1 MDDRLIMKELKMAI
15 NQAVDAY
22 KEHEANYVEGINSA
36 HGRVT
41 LLFDTLL
48 NGIEKLIE
56 KHPKTE
62 FISFGKSINSINILI
77 DSLDM
82 EAGGEL
88 AENLLGLYD
97 YCNRE
102 LKRYLEVKDV
112 EKLKEIQEIISSLS
126 ESWNS
131 IDPKK

>member
-1 MDDRLIMKELKMAI
+1 MAI
-15 NQAVDAY
+15 NHAVDTY
-22 KEHEANYVEGINSA
+22 KQSEGSYVEGINSA
-36 HGRVT
+36 HGRVK

-48 NGIEKLIE
+48 NAIEKLIE
-56 KHPKTE
+56 KHPKTD
-62 FISFGKSINSINILI
+62 FISFGKGVNSINILI

-102 LKRYLEVKDV
+102 LKKYLELKDIKKLEEVKD
-112 EKLKEIQEIISSLS
+112 IIYSLA
-126 ESWNS
+126 ESWEA
-131 IDPKK
+131 IEPKK

>member
-1 MDDRLIMKELKMAI
+1 MAI
-15 NQAVDAY
+15 NHAVDAY
-22 KEHEANYVEGINSA
+22 KENENNYVEGINSA

-48 NGIEKLIE
+48 NAIEKLIE

-62 FISFGKSINSINILI
+62 FISFGKGINSINILM

-97 YCNRE
+97 YCSRE

-112 EKLKEIQEIISSLS
+112 EKLREIQDIISSLA

-131 IDPKK
+131 IEPKK

>member
-1 MDDRLIMKELKMAI
+1 MAI
-15 NQAVDAY
+15 NHVVDAY
-22 KEHEANYVEGINSA
+22 KQQEYNYVEGINSA

-48 NGIEKLIE
+48 NAIDKLIE

-97 YCNRE
+97 YCSRE

-112 EKLKEIQEIISSLS
+112 EKLREIQDIISSLA

-131 IDPKK
+131 IEPKK

>member
-1 MDDRLIMKELKMAI
+1 MHYRLVIKELKMAI
-15 NQAVDAY
+15 NHAVDAY
-22 KEHEANYVEGINSA
+22 KQQEYNYVEGINSA
-36 HGRVT
+36 HGRVK

-48 NGIEKLIE
+48 NAIDKLIE

-62 FISFGKSINSINILI
+62 FISFGKGINSINILM

-112 EKLKEIQEIISSLS
+112 EKLREIQDIISSLA

-131 IDPKK
+131 IEPKK

>member
-1 MDDRLIMKELKMAI
+1 MHCRLVIKELKMAI
-15 NQAVDAY
+15 NHAVDAY
-22 KEHEANYVEGINSA
+22 KQQEYNYVEGINSA

-48 NGIEKLIE
+48 NAIDKLIE

-62 FISFGKSINSINILI
+62 FISFGKGINSINILM

-112 EKLKEIQEIISSLS
+112 EKLREIQDIISSIA

>member
-1 MDDRLIMKELKMAI
+1 MAI
-15 NQAVDAY
+15 NQIVDAY
-22 KEHEANYVEGINSA
+22 KQSEVNYVEGINSA

-48 NGIEKLIE
+48 SAIEKLIE

-62 FISFGKSINSINILI
+62 FISFGKGVNSINILM

-88 AENLLGLYD
+88 AENLLRLYD

-102 LKRYLEVKDV
+102 LKKYLEVKDV
-112 EKLKEIQEIISSLS
+112 EKLKEIQNIISSLA

-131 IDPKK
+131 IEPKK

>member
-1 MDDRLIMKELKMAI
+1 MAI
-15 NQAVDAY
+15 NQIVDAY
-22 KEHEANYVEGINSA
+22 KQSEVNYVEGINSA

-41 LLFDTLL
+41 LLFDILL
-48 NGIEKLIE
+48 SAIEKLIE

-62 FISFGKSINSINILI
+62 FISFGKGVNSINILM

-88 AENLLGLYD
+88 AENLLSLYD

-102 LKRYLEVKDV
+102 LKKYLEVKDV
-112 EKLKEIQEIISSLS
+112 EKLKEIQNIISSLA

-131 IDPKK
+131 IEPKK

>member
-1 MDDRLIMKELKMAI
+1 MAI
-15 NQAVDAY
+15 NYAVDAY
-22 KEHEANYVEGINSA
+22 KQNEFNFVEGINSP
-36 HGRVT
+36 HGRVK

-48 NGIEKLIE
+48 NAIEKLIE
-56 KHPKTE
+56 KHPKTD
-62 FISFGKSINSINILI
+62 FISFGKGVNSLNILI

-102 LKRYLEVKDV
+102 IKKYLELKDV
-112 EKLKEIQEIISSLS
+112 EKLKEVKDIIHSLA
-126 ESWNS
+126 ESWES
-131 IDPKK
+131 IEPKKWDISNKK

>member
-1 MDDRLIMKELKMAI
+1 MAI
-15 NQAVDAY
+15 NHAVDAY
-22 KEHEANYVEGINSA
+22 KQQEYNYVEGINSA

-48 NGIEKLIE
+48 NAIDKLIE

-112 EKLKEIQEIISSLS
+112 EKLREIQDIISSLA
-126 ESWNS
+126 ESWSS
-131 IDPKK
+131 IEPKK

>member
-1 MDDRLIMKELKMAI
+1 MAI
-15 NQAVDAY
+15 NQAFDAY
-22 KEHEANYVEGINSA
+22 KQQENNYVKGINSP

-48 NGIEKLIE
+48 NAIDKLIE

-62 FISFGKSINSINILI
+62 FISFGKGINSINILM

-112 EKLKEIQEIISSLS
+112 EKLKEIQDIIFTLA

-131 IDPKK
+131 IEPKK